1 MVAEMRKL
9 GEHLELCSIN
19 TATLGFQAPIE
30 TVIDEIARA
39 GFGGIAPWRR
49 EIEGGSIEAI
59 ATRIR
64 DAGLKVNAYCRST
77 YLPANS
83 RPAFDKNVADNI
95 SALTDASVLGAETF
109 TMVVGSLPEGSKDLA
124 LARAQVA
131 DATAQLLKHAHKVGV
146 KLSLEPLHP
155 VYAADRSCITLL
167 SEALDICDSINDP
180 MLGVCIDA
188 YHVWWDP
195 NLLRDIARAKDRIFN
210 FHVSDWL
217 MPTRDVLNDRG
228 MMGDGIID
236 LPGLRGMIEA
246 ASYNGFIETEI
257 FSAEN
262 WWKRPI
268 AEILGVVK
276 ERLSRST

>member
-1 MVAEMRKL
+1 MVAEMRML
-9 GEHLELCSIN
+9 EGHFELCSIN

-49 EIEGGSIEAI
+49 EVEGNNIGVI
-59 ATRIR
+59 AKRIR

-77 YLPANS
+77 YIPANS
-83 RPAFDKNVADNI
+83 GLEFEKNIAANI
-95 SALTDASVLGAETF
+95 SALNDASVLGAETF

-124 LARAQVA
+124 SARAQVA
-131 DATAQLLKHAHKVGV
+131 DAIAQLLKHAHKVGV

-195 NLLRDIARAKDRIFN
+195 DLARDVARAKDRIFN

-262 WWKRPI
+262 WWKRSLV
-268 AEILGVVK
+268 EILGVVK
-276 ERLSRST
+276 ERIASST